1 MGRDKVP
8 PEVEWQFDAL
18 DLRPVER
25 WLSTLRTLLIAAGE
39 ERAITTSSRPPQRI
53 VDSFLDTD
61 DWRMARAGFIVRTRR
76 RGRDDEITLKAT
88 GAAPAGGP
96 PQHLQVTETLPEDG
110 VDGLGTAGPV
120 GRRVHAVAGRRPL
133 RPVLQAR
140 TRRRSFSLRVGP
152 EDAGEIALDDTLLV
166 VGNGQRPMQLR
177 RVEVVLRP
185 EWAGALRAI
194 VEQFR
199 AACGLQ
205 PATLSPFEAGL
216 LALGVVIPGPPDLG
230 ATEIGAG
237 STMGELAYAVLRR
250 QLTVLRATEPGTR
263 LGEDPEELHDMRV
276 ATRRLRAAL
285 DLFVDV
291 LPVRART
298 FRAELGWLAGVLG
311 VVRDL
316 DVQLQ
321 TQTAMTEPG
330 QPDPWAELTALLLE
344 EREVGRSEM
353 LAALDSVRFE
363 RLMSGMAAMVQQGPL
378 RRPAAIR
385 LPAQLSVP
393 DLIET
398 RHGAV
403 VKAARRARRSGKAA
417 DFHRLRIRCKRL
429 RYSLEFSADLYGGGT
444 NRFTRQL
451 TALQDQLGLLQDAE
465 VAMARLA
472 DLAAANVDLPAA
484 TVFMMGGVAEQH
496 RREMSRLLR
505 QLPKE
510 VSRVGGRAWQDLAS
524 AMEDGRTRLLAQVPP
539 VRRVLRALP
548 VPSAPADAGTVEAR
562 PMPSLVLTEAQPAQL
577 ERESPA

>member
-1 MGRDKVP
+1 MGREKVP
-8 PEVEWQFDAL
+8 PELEWQFDAL

-25 WLSTLRTLLIAAGE
+25 WLSTFGTTLFEEGG
-39 ERAITTSSRPPQRI
+39 ERALTASAQPAQRI
-53 VDSFLDTD
+53 VDSYLDTD
-61 DWRMARAGFIVRTRR
+61 DWRMARAGFAVRARR
-76 RGRDDEITLKAT
+76 RGRDGEITLTAT
-88 GAAPAGGP
+88 RTAAGNPR
-96 PQHLQVTETLPEDG
+96 QQLEVTEKLSGHG
-110 VDGLGTAGPV
+110 VDALGPEGPV
-120 GRRVHAVAGRRPL
+120 GRRVHAVTGRRPL
-133 RPVLQAR
+133 HPVLQAR
-140 TRRRSFSLRVGP
+140 TRRRCFSLHVGA
-152 EDAGEIALDDTLLV
+152 EEAAEIVLDDTLLV
-166 VGNGQRPMQLR
+166 VGQGQRPMQLP

-185 EWAGALRAI
+185 QWAGALRPI
-194 VEQFR
+194 VAQFQ
-199 AACGLQ
+199 ATCGLQ

-216 LALGVVIPGPPDLG
+216 LALGVVIPGPADLG
-230 ATEIGAG
+230 STDIGPD

-250 QLTVLRATEPGTR
+250 QLAVLRATEPGTR

-291 LPVRART
+291 LPVRARA

-321 TQTAMTEPG
+321 SHTAMTEPG

-344 EREVGRSEM
+344 ERATARHEM
-353 LAALDSVRFE
+353 LAALDSVRVE
-363 RLMSGMAAMVQQGPL
+363 RLMRGMASMVQQGPL

-385 LPAQLSVP
+385 LPARIPVP
-393 DLIET
+393 DLIDT

-403 VKAARRARRSGKAA
+403 VKAARRARRSGEAA

-429 RYSLEFSADLYGGGT
+429 RYSLEFSAELYGGRT

-465 VAMARLA
+465 VAAARLA
-472 DLAAANVDLPAA
+472 DLAAAHVDLPAS

-496 RREMSRLLR
+496 RREMTRLLR

-510 VSRVGGRAWQDLAS
+510 VSRLDGREWQELTS
-524 AMEDGRTRLLAQVPP
+524 AMEQGRAHLLAQVPP
-539 VRRVLRALP
+539 AHRVLRALP
-548 VPSAPADAGTVEAR
+548 VPPAPADAAADEAR
-562 PMPSLVLTEAQPAQL
+562 PLPSLVPTEPQPVPL

>member
-1 MGRDKVP
+1 MGREEVP

-25 WLSTLRTLLIAAGE
+25 WLSTLRTPLFVAGE
-39 ERAITTSSRPPQRI
+39 DRAITASAQPPQRI
-53 VDSFLDTD
+53 VDSYLDTD
-61 DWRMARAGFIVRTRR
+61 DWRMARAGFVVRTSR
-76 RGRDDEITLKAT
+76 RGRADEITLKAT
-88 GAAPAGGP
+88 RTAPGGDP
-96 PQHLQVTETLPEDG
+96 SQQLRISETLPEGG
-110 VDGLGTAGPV
+110 VDALGTAGPV
-120 GRRVHAVAGRRPL
+120 GRRVRAVTGRRAL

-140 TRRRSFSLRVGP
+140 TRRRSFSLCVGAV
-152 EDAGEIALDDTLLV
+152 EAAEIALDETLLV

-177 RVEVVLRP
+177 RVEVALRP
-185 EWAGALRAI
+185 EWAAALRPI
-194 VEQFR
+194 VGQFQ

-205 PATLSPFEAGL
+205 AATLSPFEAGL
-216 LALGVVIPGPPDLG
+216 LALGVVIPGPTDLG
-230 ATEIGAG
+230 NTDIGPDS
-237 STMGELAYAVLRR
+237 STGDLAYAVVRR
-250 QLTVLRATEPGTR
+250 QLAVLRATEPGTR
-263 LGEDPEELHDMRV
+263 LGEDAEELHDMRV

-285 DLFVDV
+285 DLFVEV
-291 LPVRART
+291 LPVRARA

-330 QPDPWAELTALLLE
+330 QPDPWADLTALLLE
-344 EREVGRSEM
+344 EREAARSEM

-363 RLMSGMAAMVQQGPL
+363 RLMNGMTAMVQQGPL

-385 LPAQLSVP
+385 LPAQISVP
-393 DLIET
+393 DLIDA
-398 RHGAV
+398 RHGAAV
-403 VKAARRARRSGKAA
+403 RAARRARRSGDAA

-429 RYSLEFSADLYGGGT
+429 RYSLEFSAELYGGRT

-465 VAMARLA
+465 VAAARLA
-472 DLAAANVDLPAA
+472 DLAAANVDLPPS

-496 RREMSRLLR
+496 RREMTRLLR

-510 VSRVGGRAWQDLAS
+510 VSRVDGRAWRDLAS
-524 AMEDGRTRLLAQVPP
+524 AMEQDRAHLLAQVPP

-548 VPSAPADAGTVEAR
+548 VPPAPADVPDEGR
-562 PMPSLVLTEAQPAQL
+562 SMPSLVLTEPQPAPL